1 MEPAGCFHL
10 DLCPPCVFQHHP
22 HKQSFQNGA
31 RKGKSEEQKG
41 SMGLASFGHF
51 PIPRFV
57 LGRPRDVTGFSQEHL
72 ASFPGSQPER
82 LGPASAWSLPRRP
95 LHRHLCPLGQLLLD
109 LLEIRQLGTAT
120 SPRSQKQRRQ
130 QSHTHV
136 NILHMSVHT
145 YACLPPP
152 GPHWF
157 PDLLSNTYSSDPNRR
172 PSLF

>member
-10 DLCPPCVFQHHP
+10 DLCPPCVFQHYP

-109 LLEIRQLGTAT
+109 SLEIRQLGTAT
-120 SPRSQKQRRQ
+120 SPKISETKTAAIT
-130 QSHTHV
+130 HTCKYTAYEYTY
-136 NILHMSVHT
+136 ICMSPSSR
-145 YACLPPP
+145 PPLV
-152 GPHWF
+152 F
-157 PDLLSNTYSSDPNRR
+157 
-172 PSLF
+172 

>member
-10 DLCPPCVFQHHP
+10 DLCPPCVFQHYP
-22 HKQSFQNGA
+22 HKQSFQNGT

-41 SMGLASFGHF
+41 GMGLASFGHF

-120 SPRSQKQRRQ
+120 SPKISETKTATIT
-130 QSHTHV
+130 HTCKYTAYECTY
-136 NILHMSVHT
+136 ICMSPSSR
-145 YACLPPP
+145 PPLV
-152 GPHWF
+152 F
-157 PDLLSNTYSSDPNRR
+157 
-172 PSLF
+172 